1 MDQQNLLFLAFGV
14 LIGLGF
20 LFRRWYLR
28 QPKSYQ
34 VSGQFSGEYFLSVT
48 DLNPRT
54 DEASLKLHLTAQHPF
69 ESLPYMAIELIK
81 KTGEFDRI
89 TFQELGIQDSLAPL
103 FGKEKELEITFEKR
117 DLLHPIRDRELKLGR
132 FRLTVLDNNKVLIKT
147 PVFMLSQKFML
158 IPVERGKFN

>member
-20 LFRRWYLR
+20 LFRRWYVR

-34 VSGQFSGEYFLSVT
+34 VSEQFSGGYFLSVT
-48 DLNPRT
+48 DLNPRSN
-54 DEASLKLHLTAQHPF
+54 EASLKLRLTTQHPF
-69 ESLPYMAIELIK
+69 ESPPCLAVELIK

-89 TFQELGIQDSLAPL
+89 TFQELGIEDHFVPI
-103 FGKEKELEITFEKR
+103 FGKDKELEITFEKR
-117 DLLHPIRDRELKLGR
+117 DMLHPIRDRELKLNR
-132 FRLTVLDNNKVLIKT
+132 FRLTVMENSKVLIKT

>member
-1 MDQQNLLFLAFGV
+1 
-14 LIGLGF
+14 
-20 LFRRWYLR
+20 
-28 QPKSYQ
+28 
-34 VSGQFSGEYFLSVT
+34 
-48 DLNPRT
+48 
-54 DEASLKLHLTAQHPF
+54 
-69 ESLPYMAIELIK
+69 MAIELIK

-132 FRLTVLDNNKVLIKT
+132 FRLTVMDNDKVLIKT

>member
-54 DEASLKLHLTAQHPF
+54 DEASLKLHLTAQHTF
-69 ESLPYMAIELIK
+69 ESLPYLAVELIK

-89 TFQELGIQDSLAPL
+89 TFQELGIQDSFAPL

>member
-132 FRLTVLDNNKVLIKT
+132 FRLTVMDNDKVLIKT